1 MGIELDCPTQDTRVD
16 SFVMLVER
24 LEEYFKR
31 EERVR
36 VRDYFYVT
44 EVAKCPRQIFYSAK
58 GFPRPPLDGQ
68 TARKLAVGDAAHQ
81 RIVQALYGMGI
92 VVAAEAPIPENPLFH
107 GRADVIV
114 SLDGKNYVVEIK
126 TVHPYN
132 FEQMVA
138 APRRDHYLQLQLY
151 LHYFDIPQGVILAEN
166 KANQELREFV
176 VTRDDE
182 EIQRV
187 LSTFERLRRTIF
199 LEGKLPP
206 LPDKSDWEYDQCRY
220 CPYVEFCSQNLAALP
235 GAKSAT
241 KKGSAEDGEPL
252 GLFDALE

>member
-1 MGIELDCPTQDTRVD
+1 
-16 SFVMLVER
+16 MLIER
-24 LEEYFKR
+24 LEEYFQR

-44 EVAKCPRQIFYSAK
+44 EVAKCPRQIFYSTK

-92 VVAAEAPIPENPLFH
+92 VVAAEAPIPPNPLFH

-114 SLDGKNYVVEIK
+114 SMEGKNYVVEIK

-176 VTRDDE
+176 VGRDDE
-182 EIQRV
+182 EIRRV
-187 LSTFERLRRTIF
+187 LSTFERLRRIIF
-199 LEGKLPP
+199 LEGRLPSP
-206 LPDKSDWEYDQCRY
+206 PDKSDWEYDQCRY
-220 CPYVEFCSQNLAALP
+220 CPYVEFCREELVAPP
-235 GAKSAT
+235 GAKEESVPAY
-241 KKGSAEDGEPL
+241 GEDLRQSEGEPP
-252 GLFDALE
+252 GLFDGLV